1 VNEIALQNRLPH
13 DLDQAPPRADHLERA
28 RMFAVCST
36 IVINVVCVGLLAF
49 VPWSSWRTGA
59 GLNIIDNT
67 ILLAFVIRHR
77 DRFLARLMLFGLAVG
92 FVELASDAW
101 LVDVINSLDYSVGVD
116 GRGWNPMI
124 WRSPIWMPF
133 AWQVVAVQFGYVGLR
148 LYEWRGRTGLVI
160 AGLLGAIN
168 IPYYEEMAFR
178 IHWWRYH
185 NCAMLLHTPY
195 AIIVGEFVIA
205 IYLGYAARWV
215 RHGSWK
221 IALLAGAS
229 AGAAIF
235 IGYAIPY
242 WLLATV

>member
-1 VNEIALQNRLPH
+1 MNDTALKDRLSGE
-13 DLDQAPPRADHLERA
+13 LAAGPPAGTDLERA
-28 RMFAVCST
+28 RMWAVCST
-36 IVINVVCVGLLAF
+36 IVVNVVCVGLLAF
-49 VPWSSWRTGA
+49 VPWSNWRTGA
-59 GLNIIDNT
+59 GLNVIDNT
-67 ILLAFVIRHR
+67 ILLAFIIRYR

-101 LVDVINSLDYSVGVD
+101 LVDVIKSLDYSVGVD

-133 AWQVVAVQFGYVGLR
+133 AWQVVAVQFGYLGLR
-148 LYEWRGRTGLVI
+148 FYEWRGWTGLLIV
-160 AGLLGAIN
+160 GLLGAIN

-178 IHWWRYH
+178 IHWWRYA

-195 AIIVGEFVIA
+195 AIIIGEFVIA

-215 RHGSWK
+215 RRGGWK
-221 IALLAGAS
+221 TSLLAGIS

-235 IGYAIPY
+235 VGYAVPY
-242 WLLATV
+242 WLIAGK

>member
-1 VNEIALQNRLPH
+1 VNDTVLQDRLSGELAPDVPAEA
-13 DLDQAPPRADHLERA
+13 DLDRA
-28 RMFAVCST
+28 RMWAVCAT
-36 IVINVVCVGLLAF
+36 IFVNVVCVGLLAF

-59 GLNIIDNT
+59 GLNVVDNT
-67 ILLAFVIRHR
+67 ILLAFVVRYR

-101 LVDVINSLDYSVGVD
+101 LVDVMKSLDYSVGVD

-124 WRSPIWMPF
+124 WRSPVWMPF
-133 AWQVVAVQFGYVGLR
+133 AWQVVAVQFGYLGLR
-148 LYEWRGRTGLVI
+148 FYESRGWTGLVI
-160 AGLLGAIN
+160 VGLLGAVN

-178 IHWWRYH
+178 IHWWRYA

-215 RHGSWK
+215 RRGGWTIS
-221 IALLAGAS
+221 LLAGTS

-235 IGYAIPY
+235 VGYAVPY
-242 WLLATV
+242 WLIAGK